1 MNITMGQYYPS
12 NSIVHK
18 LDARLKIC
26 ISFLFLIFVLISK
39 TFIGTFVSLA
49 FLGFVILLSKVP
61 LKVILK
67 SLRPLILILFITF
80 FLNLLFVP
88 EGNVLLKLGFL
99 KITDEGL
106 IYSGRILFRL
116 IILIIA
122 SSMLTFTTTNI
133 EFSDGIECLLNPLKK
148 INFPSHEISMMI
160 TIALRFIPTIMEE
173 MEKIKKAQMSR
184 GVDFETGGIIKR
196 AKAFIPILIPLFVS
210 AFKRADELAMA
221 MEARCYR
228 GDINRTKM
236 KVFKLKNIDYIAI
249 FISLIYFLAILILRF
264 TVELWIYY

>member
-18 LDARLKIC
+18 LDARVKIC
-26 ISFLFLIFVLISK
+26 ISFLFLIFVIISK
-39 TFIGTFVSLA
+39 TFVGNFVSFIFLA
-49 FLGFVILLSKVP
+49 FIIAISKVP
-61 LKVILK
+61 LKIIIKTLK
-67 SLRPLILILFITF
+67 PLIFILLITF
-80 FLNLLFVP
+80 FLNILFVP
-88 EGNVLLKLGFL
+88 EGEILLKLGFF
-99 KITDEGL
+99 KITNEGL
-106 IYSGRILFRL
+106 MYSLRILFRL

-133 EFSDGIECLLNPLKK
+133 EFSDGIEYLLNPLKK
-148 INFPSHEISMMI
+148 IHFPSHEISMMI
-160 TIALRFIPTIMEE
+160 TIALRFVPTIMEE

-184 GVDFETGGIIKR
+184 GVDFENGTVIKR
-196 AKAFIPILIPLFVS
+196 AKSFIPILIPLFIS

-236 KVFKLKNIDYIAI
+236 KIFKLKNIDYVAI
-249 FISLIYFLAILILRF
+249 FISLIYFISILALRF
-264 TVELWIYY
+264 WGGL